1 MKLFIYLTIF
11 LIFFE
16 DAVGLLISKT
26 VASGLTHLFVLA
38 TSLLII
44 TLKLLPNFQGNKHA
58 ILITSLS
65 GIMFMIGLNG
75 PSAESIQNSLLAF
88 TLFSQFLLVLTLTSN
103 KKFQS
108 TTVENIILIITLAF
122 GLANALMPG
131 IFEAISGENSGR
143 LVGLQLNP
151 NKFGFV
157 CLWGLT
163 ILFLRGKYLYSFIF
177 FGLMILSGSRSA
189 FLILSLLIFFNNYQR
204 YKDFLQNNSR
214 TQWTKIV
221 RISALMIVI
230 MIGVGFNQDRL
241 TNTYGNFLTTLGSED
256 GKYVR
261 LLMLLGGY
269 RLAANN
275 FPIGEGWGTFGSPL
289 GRDIEIYDKANI
301 SYARPIYEF
310 TGIFD
315 SGIGSILG
323 EVGVFGLAIWLLILW
338 YSGKYLRLPAK
349 SIIVLILVIVIA
361 SFFRNVYSN
370 YLYSYIILYCVAHQ
384 RR

>member
-1 MKLFIYLTIF
+1 MKLFLNLTIF

-38 TSLLII
+38 TSLIII
-44 TLKLLPNFQGNKHA
+44 TSKLFPNFQANKHA
-58 ILITSLS
+58 ILITALS
-65 GIMFMIGLNG
+65 GIMFVIGLNG
-75 PSAESIQNSLLAF
+75 PSAASIQHSLLAF

-103 KKFQS
+103 KNFQS

-131 IFEAISGENSGR
+131 LFEAISGEESGR

-189 FLILSLLIFFNNYQR
+189 FLILSLLIFLNNYQQ

-214 TQWTKIV
+214 ARWTKTV
-221 RISALMIVI
+221 RISALMIVF

-269 RLAANN
+269 KLAANN

-289 GRDIEIYDKANI
+289 GRDIEIYDKAKI

-315 SGIGSILG
+315 SGIGSTLG
-323 EVGVFGLAIWLLILW
+323 EVGVFGLAVWLLILW
-338 YSGKYLRLPAK
+338 YSGKHLRLPAK
-349 SIIVLILVIVIA
+349 SIIVLMLVIVIA

-370 YLYSYIILYCVAHQ
+370 YLYSYIILCCVAHQ